1 MIESP
6 LIDAVIDRTYI
17 IDIAFKEDIGDG
29 DHTTLSCIPHD
40 LEGRARLLVKQDGI
54 LCGVELA
61 KKIFEKF
68 DPTLKMNQIL
78 HDGDSIKKGDI
89 AFTVEGKT
97 ISILQTERL
106 VLNFM
111 QRLSGIATQTHEY
124 VKLLEGT
131 NTKILDTRK
140 TTPGLRLLEKYAVKI
155 GGGENHRIGLYD
167 MILIKDNHIDYAG
180 GVTQAI
186 TKTKEYLKAKGK
198 DLKIEVEARTLAE
211 IEEILKFDV
220 ERILIDNFTPEETKK
235 AVALINGKC
244 KTESSGGITKE
255 SIRAYAEAG
264 VDYIS
269 VGALTH
275 HISSLDLSLKA
286 Y

>member
-1 MIESP
+1 MIDNP
-6 LIDAVIDRTYI
+6 LIDAV

-61 KKIFEKF
+61 KKIFAKF
-68 DPTLKMNQIL
+68 DPTLKMTQYL
-78 HDGDSIKKGDI
+78 HDGDAIKKGDV
-89 AFTVEGKT
+89 AFVVEGKT

-131 NTKILDTRK
+131 GTKILDTRK
-140 TTPGLRLLEKYAVKI
+140 TTPGLRLLEKYAVKV

-167 MILIKDNHIDYAG
+167 MILIKDNHHKMRAE
-180 GVTQAI
+180 GVSALAFCFKIGIAI
-186 TKTKEYLKAKGK
+186 IPSLEYN
-198 DLKIEVEARTLAE
+198 R
-211 IEEILKFDV
+211 
-220 ERILIDNFTPEETKK
+220 RIT
-235 AVALINGKC
+235 
-244 KTESSGGITKE
+244 
-255 SIRAYAEAG
+255 R
-264 VDYIS
+264 
-269 VGALTH
+269 
-275 HISSLDLSLKA
+275 
-286 Y
+286 

>member
-6 LIDAVIDRTYI
+6 LIDAV

-68 DPTLKMNQIL
+68 DPTLNMNQIL

>member
-6 LIDAVIDRTYI
+6 LIDAT

-61 KKIFEKF
+61 KKIFAKF
-68 DPTLKMNQIL
+68 DPTLKVTQYL
-78 HDGDSIKKGDI
+78 HDGDVIKKGDI
-89 AFTVEGKT
+89 AFVVEGKT

-111 QRLSGIATQTHEY
+111 QRLSGIATQTNEY
-124 VKLLEGT
+124 VQLLEGT

-140 TTPGLRLLEKYAVKI
+140 TTPGLRLLEKYAVKV

-180 GVTQAI
+180 GVTAAI

-198 DLKIEVEARTLAE
+198 NLKIEVEARTLDE
-211 IEEILKFDV
+211 IREILQFDDI
-220 ERILIDNFTPEETKK
+220 ERILIDNFTPEETKV

-255 SIRAYAEAG
+255 SIKAYAQAG

-286 Y
+286 F

>member
-1 MIESP
+1 MIDNP
-6 LIDAVIDRTYI
+6 LIDAV

-61 KKIFEKF
+61 KKIFAKF
-68 DPTLKMNQIL
+68 DPTLKMTQYL
-78 HDGDSIKKGDI
+78 HDGDAIKKGDV
-89 AFTVEGKT
+89 AFVVEGKT

-131 NTKILDTRK
+131 GTKILDTRK
-140 TTPGLRLLEKYAVKI
+140 TTPGLRLLEKYAVKV

-180 GVTQAI
+180 GVTAAI

-198 DLKIEVEARTLAE
+198 NLKIEVEARTLDE
-211 IEEILKFDV
+211 IKEILNFDV
-220 ERILIDNFTPEETKK
+220 DRILIDNFTPEETKT

-286 Y
+286 F

>member
-6 LIDAVIDRTYI
+6 LIDAT

-61 KKIFEKF
+61 KKIFAKF
-68 DPTLKMNQIL
+68 DPTLRVTQYL
-78 HDGDSIKKGDI
+78 HDGDAIKKGDI
-89 AFTVEGKT
+89 AFVVEGKT

-111 QRLSGIATQTHEY
+111 QRLSGIATQTNEY

-140 TTPGLRLLEKYAVKI
+140 TTPGLRLLEKYAVKV

-180 GVTQAI
+180 GVTAAI

-198 DLKIEVEARTLAE
+198 DLKIEVEARTLDE
-211 IEEILKFDV
+211 IREILQFDDI
-220 ERILIDNFTPEETKK
+220 ERILIDNFTPEETKV

-255 SIRAYAEAG
+255 SIKAYAQAG

-286 Y
+286 F

>member
-1 MIESP
+1 MIDNP
-6 LIDAVIDRTYI
+6 LIDAV

-29 DHTTLSCIPHD
+29 DHTTLSCIPHE

-61 KKIFEKF
+61 KKIFAKF
-68 DPTLKMNQIL
+68 DPTLKMTQYL
-78 HDGDSIKKGDI
+78 HDGDAIKKGDV
-89 AFTVEGKT
+89 AFIVEGKT

-131 NTKILDTRK
+131 GTKILDTRK

-180 GVTQAI
+180 GVTAAI
-186 TKTKEYLKAKGK
+186 TKTKEYLQAKGK
-198 DLKIEVEARTLAE
+198 NLKIEVEARTLDE
-211 IEEILKFDV
+211 IKEILTFDV
-220 ERILIDNFTPEETKK
+220 DRILIDNFTPEETKT

-286 Y
+286 F

>member
-1 MIESP
+1 MIDNP
-6 LIDAVIDRTYI
+6 LIDAV

-61 KKIFEKF
+61 KKIFAKF
-68 DPTLKMNQIL
+68 DPTLKMTQYL
-78 HDGDSIKKGDI
+78 HDGDAIKKGDV
-89 AFTVEGKT
+89 AFIVEGKT

-131 NTKILDTRK
+131 GTKILDTRK
-140 TTPGLRLLEKYAVKI
+140 TTPGLRLLEKYAVKV

-180 GVTQAI
+180 GVTAAI

-198 DLKIEVEARTLAE
+198 NLKIEVEARTLDE
-211 IEEILKFDV
+211 IKEILNFDV
-220 ERILIDNFTPEETKK
+220 DRILIDNFTPEETKT
-235 AVALINGKC
+235 AIALINGKC

-286 Y
+286 F

>member
-1 MIESP
+1 MIDNP
-6 LIDAVIDRTYI
+6 LIDAV

-61 KKIFEKF
+61 KKIFAKF
-68 DPTLKMNQIL
+68 DPTLKMTQYL
-78 HDGDSIKKGDI
+78 HDGDAIKKGDV
-89 AFTVEGKT
+89 AFVVEGKT

-131 NTKILDTRK
+131 GTKILDTRK
-140 TTPGLRLLEKYAVKI
+140 TTPGLRLLEKYAVKV

-180 GVTQAI
+180 GVTAAI

-198 DLKIEVEARTLAE
+198 NLKIEVEARTLDE
-211 IEEILKFDV
+211 IKEILNFDV
-220 ERILIDNFTPEETKK
+220 DRILIDNFTPEETKT

-275 HISSLDLSLKA
+275 HINSLDLSLKA
-286 Y
+286 F

>member
-1 MIESP
+1 MINNQ
-6 LIDAVIDRTYI
+6 LIDSLIS
-17 IDIAFKEDIGDG
+17 IALQEDIGEG
-29 DHTTLSCIPHD
+29 DHTTLSCIPHE
-40 LEGRARLLVKQDGI
+40 LEGRAQLLVKQAGI
-54 LCGVELA
+54 LCGVEVA
-61 KKIFEKF
+61 KKIYQTF
-68 DPTLKMNQIL
+68 DPTLRIDVLLN
-78 HDGDSIKKGDI
+78 DGTPIKKGDV
-89 AFTVEGKT
+89 AFTVHGKI

-111 QRLSGIATQTHEY
+111 QRLSGIATQTNEY

-140 TTPGLRLLEKYAVKI
+140 TTPGMRLLEKYAVTT

-180 GVTQAI
+180 GVTAAI
-186 TKTKEYLKAKGK
+186 TMTKEYLLYNNL
-198 DLKIEVEARTLAE
+198 DLKIVVEARTMQDIAE
-211 IEEILKFDV
+211 ILTFTDIY
-220 ERILIDNFTPEETKK
+220 RILIDNFTPEQTKE
-235 AVALINGKC
+235 AIAFINGRC

-275 HISSLDLSLKA
+275 QIKSLDLSLKA

>member
-6 LIDAVIDRTYI
+6 LIDAV

-61 KKIFEKF
+61 RKIFEKF